1 MTLGDEAGERR
12 AIVGTCRFADEL
24 TDEPLRR
31 RRAMDGLGP
40 AEALAESPF
49 RVSPLSGVL
58 LGPSLTHE
66 FVTRGRL
73 CAPDSSCGIGAP

>member
-40 AEALAESPF
+40 ATASP
-49 RVSPLSGVL
+49 RVLS
-58 LGPSLTHE
+58 E
-66 FVTRGRL
+66 
-73 CAPDSSCGIGAP
+73 